1 MDYISCESA
10 AKKMGVSA
18 RRIQQ
23 MCKQKEIVGAIK
35 DGRNW
40 LIPDNAILSP
50 KKPLPIGVSDFK
62 SATTNYYYVD
72 KTLLIRDFLN
82 AIPMVSLF
90 TRPRRFGKTLNMD
103 MLRVFFEKTS
113 DNTSIYFKDKYIWQ
127 CGDYY
132 TKHQGQYPVIF
143 LSFKDVKCSSW
154 QETFQKI
161 SKLISLEFMRHDE
174 LESSFV
180 LSSYE
185 KEQYHRFASENIN
198 EVDCQMGLQ
207 LLSLLLH
214 KHYNKECVIIVDEY
228 DTPIQQGHLCD
239 FYNEIVDFMR
249 NFFSGGLK
257 DNPHLA
263 FGFLTGILRVAKESI
278 FSGMNN
284 LKTNSILDNSYS
296 SYFGFTNEE
305 VKDMLAYY
313 EYEDKYQEILEWYDG
328 YRFGNTEIFNPWS
341 VINYISDQCFPKAF
355 WQSTG
360 SNDIIGEIIGTAT
373 PEITE
378 NLYKLFCG
386 NTITTYVDTSVIYPE
401 VQNNPYS
408 IYSFLLV
415 AGYLKVAAIYP
426 QNDGNYMC
434 DVAIPNK
441 EILYVYEKEVL
452 NRTNQNNVSIS
463 IHQAI
468 FSKDTRKLQ
477 LLLEDFML
485 KSISTMDGANEAF
498 YHGMMLGL
506 CAVLGSQY
514 KVRSNRESGLGRF
527 DIELLPMV
535 QGIPG
540 FIFEFKHTKDINADL
555 DSLANSALKQIE
567 DMKYD
572 TELNDFGVED
582 IVKIG
587 IAFRQKSAV
596 VKRG

>member
-477 LLLEDFML
+477 SLLEDFML

-527 DIELLPMV
+527 DIELLPMM

-540 FIFEFKHTKDINADL
+540 FIFEFKHTKDINVDL
-555 DSLANSALKQIE
+555 DSLANSALRQID

-572 TELNDFGVED
+572 TELKNFGVKN

-587 IAFRQKSAV
+587 IAFRQK
-596 VKRG
+596 KCGC

>member
-263 FGFLTGILRVAKESI
+263 FGFLTGVLKESI

-477 LLLEDFML
+477 SLLEDFML
-485 KSISTMDGANEAF
+485 KSISTTDGANEAF

-527 DIELLPMV
+527 DVELLPMM

-540 FIFEFKHTKDINADL
+540 FIFEFKHTKDINVDL
-555 DSLANSALKQIE
+555 DSLANSALRQID

-572 TELNDFGVED
+572 TELKDFGVKN